1 MVENSSNQSE
11 LDKLTAFLKQRRD
24 GRELK
29 RGKAV
34 KLSLEKYP
42 YHQIQSIVDVSIGF
56 IRALPI

>member
-11 LDKLTAFLKQRRD
+11 LEKLKAFLKERRD

-29 RGKAV
+29 RGLGV

-42 YHQIQSIVDVSIGF
+42 
-56 IRALPI
+56 L